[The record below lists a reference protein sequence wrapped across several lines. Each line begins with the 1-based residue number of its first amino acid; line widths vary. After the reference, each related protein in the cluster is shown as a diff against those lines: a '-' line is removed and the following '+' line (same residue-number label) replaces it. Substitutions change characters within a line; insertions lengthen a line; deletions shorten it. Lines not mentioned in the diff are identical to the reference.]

1 MRKVAMLSALILA
14 ASPAVAQSQQQQA
27 LGAGGTTN
35 NSPLTDTGI
44 ICQEEMTATFCN
56 TATSPNRSGFGSS
69 GAGAASS
76 SGTGSAGS
84 TMMSIPTCGAL
95 GPADELCN

>member
-1 MRKVAMLSALILA
+1 
-14 ASPAVAQSQQQQA
+14 
-27 LGAGGTTN
+27 
-35 NSPLTDTGI
+35 
-44 ICQEEMTATFCN
+44 MTATFCN
-56 TATSPNRSGFGSS
+56 TATSPNTSGFGSS

-76 SGTGSAGS
+76 SGTRSAGS

>member
-1 MRKVAMLSALILA
+1 MTKVAVVSALLLA
-14 ASPAVAQSQQQQA
+14 ASPAGAQSQQQA
-27 LGAGGTTN
+27 LGAAGTIN
-35 NSPLTDTGI
+35 NSPLTDPGI

-56 TATSPNRSGFGSS
+56 TATSPNTSGFGSGS
-69 GAGAASS
+69 GAASS
-76 SGTGSAGS
+76 SGAGSAGN